1 MDSLINRLT
10 GREVLI
16 VGDSINSQ
24 LFWALRNFLLQPPNG
39 STHTQMTEFRAPV
52 AGVRCKENMT
62 RPGYCERW
70 SQHLDVVNFLPFCL
84 RVECEG
90 GFNVT
95 YVRNDFLQINDEF
108 NVNLG
113 FPIVVPWMEAIN
125 GSSDGSTSDS
135 SSGSKRSNIAAV
147 VLNRGAHYKEDSELL
162 SEVRGLCA
170 LGDTEPYDPGRRGG
184 AVG

>member
-1 MDSLINRLT
+1 MNADSLITKLA
-10 GREVLI
+10 GRELLI

-24 LFWALRNFLLQPPNG
+24 LFWSLRNFFLQPPNG
-39 STHTQMTEFRAPV
+39 STQTQMTEFRAPV
-52 AGVRCKENMT
+52 AGIRCMENMT

-90 GFNVT
+90 GFNLT
-95 YVRNDFLQINDEF
+95 YVRNDFLQTSDEF

-125 GSSDGSTSDS
+125 GSDSSGGDG
-135 SSGSKRSNIAAV
+135 SSGSKGSRIAAI

-162 SEVRGLCA
+162 PEVSG
-170 LGDTEPYDPGRRGG
+170 GRATQGN
-184 AVG
+184 